1 MADEKN
7 DEQESGGLKSL
18 VDELPL
24 DQLKD
29 DLQGVL
35 GALGD
40 KAKDTVMQR
49 LSDATD
55 SLNDM
60 AQGGGVL
67 TKAAGKGAKAAA
79 EGESPV
85 KGALKGG
92 LGGVKDKVKSAL
104 PGGGGGGGG
113 GSKPTKSTNIIEEID
128 IGAPVDVVYNQWT
141 QFQDFSGFM
150 KKVKSVEQE
159 EDEKLTFQAQI
170 FWSHR
175 TWEATILDQVPNER
189 IVWRSKGEKGHVD
202 GAVTFHELAPNMTRV
217 LVVLEYYPQGFMER
231 TGNIWRAQGRRARLE
246 LKHFRRHVMT
256 RTLLDQEELE
266 GWRGEIRDSEVVR
279 DHDEVVE
286 EEEREQDEYE
296 DEGGAEEE
304 PEEEYEDEGGEEPE
318 DEYDEEEP
326 EDDEEPE
333 DEEAPEDEYD
343 EEEPEDD
350 EEPEDEGEEEE
361 APEDEYDDEEPED
374 EVEDEEAPE
383 DEYDEEEP
391 EDEGEEEEA
400 PEDEG
405 EEEEA
410 PEDEYDDE
418 EPEDEVE
425 DEEPEEKPRRR
436 SSAKKT
442 SSRKRR

>member
-7 DEQESGGLKSL
+7 EEQQSGGLKSL

-29 DLQGVL
+29 DLQDAL
-35 GALGD
+35 AALGD

-49 LSDATD
+49 LGDVTD
-55 SLNDM
+55 SLSDM
-60 AQGGGVL
+60 AQNGGVVS
-67 TKAAGKGAKAAA
+67 KAAGKGAKAAT

-85 KGALKGG
+85 KGAVKGG

-113 GSKPTKSTNIIEEID
+113 GGKATKSTNIIEEID

-141 QFQDFSGFM
+141 QFQDFSDFM
-150 KKVKSVEQE
+150 KKVDSVDQE
-159 EDEKLTFQAQI
+159 EDEKVTFKAQV

-175 TWEATILDQVPNER
+175 TWEATILEQVPNER

-256 RTLLDQEELE
+256 RALLEPDELE

-286 EEEREQDEYE
+286 EEEREQDQQDEYDDEGPE
-296 DEGGAEEE
+296 DEYDDEGEGEEEE
-304 PEEEYEDEGGEEPE
+304 PEDEEEEPE
-318 DEYDEEEP
+318 DEYEDYEDEDGEEESEDEEEEPEGEEEEEP
-326 EDDEEPE
+326 EDEFEDYEDEDGEEEPE
-333 DEEAPEDEYD
+333 DEY
-343 EEEPEDD
+343 
-350 EEPEDEGEEEE
+350 EDEGEEEE
-361 APEDEYDDEEPED
+361 
-374 EVEDEEAPE
+374 
-383 DEYDEEEP
+383 EEEP
-391 EDEGEEEEA
+391 EDEYEDY
-400 PEDEG
+400 EDEG
-405 EEEEA
+405 EEE
-410 PEDEYDDE
+410 PEDD
-418 EPEDEVE
+418 VE
-425 DEEPEEKPRRR
+425 DEEPEERPRKR

>member
-7 DEQESGGLKSL
+7 EEQESGGLKSL

-29 DLQGVL
+29 DLQGVFA
-35 GALGD
+35 ALGD

-60 AQGGGVL
+60 AQNGGVL

-104 PGGGGGGGG
+104 PGGGGGGGGG

-159 EDEKLTFQAQI
+159 EDEKLTFQAQV

-175 TWEATILDQVPNER
+175 TWEATILEQVPNER
-189 IVWRSKGEKGHVD
+189 IIWRSKGEKGHVD

-256 RTLLDQEELE
+256 RTLLDQDELE

-279 DHDEVVE
+279 DHEEVV

-296 DEGGAEEE
+296 GEEE
-304 PEEEYEDEGGEEPE
+304 ETPE

-326 EDDEEPE
+326 EDEGAEEE
-333 DEEAPEDEYD
+333 EEAPEDEYD
-343 EEEPEDD
+343 EEEPED
-350 EEPEDEGEEEE
+350 
-361 APEDEYDDEEPED
+361 
-374 EVEDEEAPE
+374 
-383 DEYDEEEP
+383 
-391 EDEGEEEEA
+391 
-400 PEDEG
+400 
-405 EEEEA
+405 
-410 PEDEYDDE
+410 
-418 EPEDEVE
+418 EDEVE

-436 SSAKKT
+436 SSAKKKT

>member
-7 DEQESGGLKSL
+7 DEQQSGGLKSL

-24 DQLKD
+24 DQLKE
-29 DLQGVL
+29 DLQDAL

-40 KAKDTVMQR
+40 KAKDTVTQR

-55 SLNDM
+55 SLNDK
-60 AQGGGVL
+60 AQNGGL
-67 TKAAGKGAKAAA
+67 MSKAAGKGAKAAV
-79 EGESPV
+79 EGDSPV

-92 LGGVKDKVKSAL
+92 LGGVKDKVKSAM

-113 GSKPTKSTNIIEEID
+113 GSKATKSTNIIEEID
-128 IGAPVDVVYNQWT
+128 IGAPIDVVYNQWT

-150 KKVKSVEQE
+150 KKVENVEQE
-159 EDEKLTFQAQI
+159 EDEKVTFKAQV

-175 TWEATILDQVPNER
+175 TWEATILEQVPDER
-189 IVWRSKGEKGHVD
+189 IVWRSSGEKGHVD

-286 EEEREQDEYE
+286 EEEREQDEGPEDEYE
-296 DEGGAEEE
+296 DEGAEEEPEAEYDEEGPEDEYDEEEE
-304 PEEEYEDEGGEEPE
+304 PEEEYEDEGEEEPE
-318 DEYDEEEP
+318 AEYEEEEPEAEYDEEE
-326 EDDEEPE
+326 EPE
-333 DEEAPEDEYD
+333 EEY
-343 EEEPEDD
+343 
-350 EEPEDEGEEEE
+350 EDEGEEEE
-361 APEDEYDDEEPED
+361 EPEEEYEEEPED
-374 EVEDEEAPE
+374 E
-383 DEYDEEEP
+383 YEEEP
-391 EDEGEEEEA
+391 EDEG
-400 PEDEG
+400 D
-405 EEEEA
+405 
-410 PEDEYDDE
+410 
-418 EPEDEVE
+418 VE

>member
-7 DEQESGGLKSL
+7 EEQQSGGLKSL

-24 DQLKD
+24 DQLKG
-29 DLQGVL
+29 DLQDVFA
-35 GALGD
+35 ALGD

-49 LSDATD
+49 LGDATD

-60 AQGGGVL
+60 AQNGGVL
-67 TKAAGKGAKAAA
+67 SKAAGKGAKAAA

-92 LGGVKDKVKSAL
+92 LGGVKDKVKGAL

-113 GSKPTKSTNIIEEID
+113 GSKATKSTNIIEEID

-150 KKVKSVEQE
+150 KKVKNVEQE
-159 EDEKLTFQAQI
+159 EDEKLTFQAQV

-175 TWEATILDQVPNER
+175 TWEATILEQVPNER
-189 IVWRSKGEKGHVD
+189 IIWRSSGEKGHVD

-256 RTLLDQEELE
+256 RTLLEQDELD

-279 DHDEVVE
+279 DHEEVVE

-296 DEGGAEEE
+296 DEG
-304 PEEEYEDEGGEEPE
+304 PEDEYEDEGGEEEPE
-318 DEYDEEEP
+318 DEYDEEE
-326 EDDEEPE
+326 E
-333 DEEAPEDEYD
+333 PEDEYD
-343 EEEPEDD
+343 EEEEPEAEDEGEEDEAPEDEYEEEPEDEGDVEEEPEAEYD
-350 EEPEDEGEEEE
+350 EEEEPEEEYEDEGEEEE
-361 APEDEYDDEEPED
+361 APEDEY
-374 EVEDEEAPE
+374 
-383 DEYDEEEP
+383 EEEP
-391 EDEGEEEEA
+391 EAEDDVEE
-400 PEDEG
+400 
-405 EEEEA
+405 
-410 PEDEYDDE
+410 
-418 EPEDEVE
+418 
-425 DEEPEEKPRRR
+425 EEPEEKPRRR
-436 SSAKKT
+436 SSSKKT

>member
-7 DEQESGGLKSL
+7 EEQQSGGLKSL

-24 DQLKD
+24 DQLKG
-29 DLQGVL
+29 DLQDVFA
-35 GALGD
+35 ALGD

-49 LSDATD
+49 LGDATD

-60 AQGGGVL
+60 AQNGGVL
-67 TKAAGKGAKAAA
+67 SKAAGKGAKAAA

-92 LGGVKDKVKSAL
+92 LGGVKDKVKGAL

-113 GSKPTKSTNIIEEID
+113 GSKATKSTNIIEEID

-150 KKVKSVEQE
+150 KKVHNVEQE
-159 EDEKLTFQAQI
+159 EDEKVTFKAQV

-175 TWEATILDQVPNER
+175 TWEATILEQVPNER
-189 IVWRSKGEKGHVD
+189 IIWRSSGEKGHVD

-256 RTLLDQEELE
+256 RTLLEQDDLE

-279 DHDEVVE
+279 DHDEVIE

-296 DEGGAEEE
+296 DEG
-304 PEEEYEDEGGEEPE
+304 PEEEYEDEGAEEEPE

-326 EDDEEPE
+326 EAEYDEEEEPEEEYEDEGEEEQAPEDEYEEPE
-333 DEEAPEDEYD
+333 DEGDVEEEPEAEYDEEEEPEEEYEDEGEEDEAPEDEY
-343 EEEPEDD
+343 EEEPEA
-350 EEPEDEGEEEE
+350 EEDVEE
-361 APEDEYDDEEPED
+361 
-374 EVEDEEAPE
+374 
-383 DEYDEEEP
+383 
-391 EDEGEEEEA
+391 
-400 PEDEG
+400 
-405 EEEEA
+405 
-410 PEDEYDDE
+410 
-418 EPEDEVE
+418 
-425 DEEPEEKPRRR
+425 EEPEEKPRRR
-436 SSAKKT
+436 SSSKKT

>member
-7 DEQESGGLKSL
+7 DEQQSGGLKSL

-24 DQLKD
+24 DQLKE
-29 DLQGVL
+29 DLQDAL

-40 KAKDTVMQR
+40 KAKETVMQR

-60 AQGGGVL
+60 AQNGGVVS
-67 TKAAGKGAKAAA
+67 KAAGKGAKAAA

-92 LGGVKDKVKSAL
+92 LGGVKDKVKSAM

-141 QFQDFSGFM
+141 QFQDFAGFM
-150 KKVKSVEQE
+150 KKVENAEQE
-159 EDEKLTFQAQI
+159 EEKVTFKAQV

-175 TWEATILDQVPNER
+175 TWEATILEQVPNER
-189 IVWRSKGEKGHVD
+189 IIWRSEGEKGHVD

-256 RTLLDQEELE
+256 RALLEQDELE
-266 GWRGEIRDSEVVR
+266 GWRGEIRDSEIVR

-286 EEEREQDEYE
+286 EEEREQDE
-296 DEGGAEEE
+296 G
-304 PEEEYEDEGGEEPE
+304 PE
-318 DEYDEEEP
+318 DEY
-326 EDDEEPE
+326 
-333 DEEAPEDEYD
+333 
-343 EEEPEDD
+343 
-350 EEPEDEGEEEE
+350 EGEEEE
-361 APEDEYDDEEPED
+361 APEDEYEEEG
-374 EVEDEEAPE
+374 EEEEAPE

-391 EDEGEEEEA
+391 EDEYEE
-400 PEDEG
+400 EG

-410 PEDEYDDE
+410 PEDEYDEEEEAPEDEYDE
-418 EPEDEVE
+418 EEPEDEYEESEDEGAEEEPEDEDEVE